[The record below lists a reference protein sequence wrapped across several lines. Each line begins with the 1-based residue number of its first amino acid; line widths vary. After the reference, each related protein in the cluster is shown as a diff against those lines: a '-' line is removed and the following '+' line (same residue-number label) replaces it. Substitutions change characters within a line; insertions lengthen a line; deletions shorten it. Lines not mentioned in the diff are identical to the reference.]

1 MYIFTILLL
10 FSFFCYTS
18 MLFSSAYTCDLFYC
32 LHFEYMYTVEQC
44 FVRYLCYRTPDFFIP
59 FSRFASVCYVICYHN
74 ETCLFKDLRFYFL
87 QTSDNLCTLVPFCV
101 ALWRKNGKKICIYL
115 AFFFIHFHL
124 LTFPFCNYM
133 DQLCNNSLNNEDKRL
148 QNIPPISQRFEVY
161 MR

>member
-10 FSFFCYTS
+10 FSFFCHTS

-44 FVRYLCYRTPDFFIP
+44 FVRYLCYRTP
-59 FSRFASVCYVICYHN
+59 
-74 ETCLFKDLRFYFL
+74 YFL
-87 QTSDNLCTLVPFCV
+87 YLFPVLRPCATSFATITRLVCSKICVSIFYRQTLVPFWV
-101 ALWRKNGKKICIYL
+101 ALWRKNGKKVCIYL